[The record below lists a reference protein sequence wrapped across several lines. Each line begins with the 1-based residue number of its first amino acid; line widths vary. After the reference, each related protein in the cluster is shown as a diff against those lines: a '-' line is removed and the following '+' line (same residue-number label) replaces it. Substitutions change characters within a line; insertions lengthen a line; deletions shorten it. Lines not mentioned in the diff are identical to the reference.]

1 MYFVILDEVGE
12 CGIGGEYVM
21 GGVPSH
27 GSKALGIQNGTG
39 PAWVVSC

>member
-1 MYFVILDEVGE
+1 MYFVMLDEVGE
-12 CGIGGEYVM
+12 CVNRGQYVM